1 MFGHSSC
8 ILAKGLLGHVPFAKA
23 TRFMG
28 IIQLVCAFNWFWKQK
43 KKTISIF
50 FAIAWLLL

>member
-43 KKTISIF
+43 RKQ
-50 FAIAWLLL
+50 